1 MDKLCEFLIQSLWGP
16 ILAKSAILD
25 KSLHVSY
32 ATPLNIRQEN
42 VQRQSV
48 GNAVI
53 LGTNQKTAAVSIN
66 SLNDCK
72 SPGSDGLPAEL
83 YKKCKYQLVKI
94 LKHAYDE
101 GIKKGKMHESF
112 YKGILTL
119 IHKKGSEENINN
131 YRHLTLMNMDY
142 KVYAK
147 IIANKIEEQLG
158 IIVESEQSCAIKGRY
173 IWDNLNTLR
182 EIIWNKQESNF
193 YIIAL
198 DQKKAFDFISF
209 AVCLLILS

>member
-1 MDKLCEFLIQSLWGP
+1 MYKKIDINKTIIDEYLKIFKLQQVGQINNNITEEE
-16 ILAKSAILD
+16 ILKAI
-25 KSLHVSY
+25 
-32 ATPLNIRQEN
+32 NF
-42 VQRQSV
+42 
-48 GNAVI
+48 
-53 LGTNQKTAAVSIN
+53 
-66 SLNDCK
+66 LNDCK

-101 GIKKGKMHESF
+101 GIKNGKMHESF

-198 DQKKAFDFISF
+198 DQKKPLILFHENIYGVSLKNMVF
-209 AVCLLILS
+209 VNVLLI